1 MVKSKNRLFGDI
13 ATNVDSTTGRID
25 SASLD
30 SDIATTDTSSNFA
43 SGLQSGGVDVAA
55 DANLN
60 SFLTTFNLPT
70 ADGSAGQYLKT
81 DGSGTI
87 GLESLPS
94 NATTSADGFMSSSDK
109 TKLDGVETGA
119 TADQTAAEIKTA
131 YESNSDTNAFT
142 DALQTKLNGVETSAD
157 VTDATNVAAAGA
169 VMESDTTTANM
180 SFVVDEDD
188 MTSNSPTKL
197 PTQQSVKAY
206 VDTQVAT
213 KDALSELSGDSDDIT
228 QGSTNLFMTTAERS
242 KLTGIETGAT
252 ADQTAAEIEAI
263 VSHDNLLDFV
273 ANEHIDWTTDQGAT
287 DIHVNNIQASTTSV
301 AGTMSSADKTKLDG
315 IETGATADQ
324 TDAEIKTAY
333 ENNSDTNAF
342 TDALQTKLNGIE
354 ASADVTD
361 TANVTSAGA
370 VMDSELTD
378 ETAVKAI
385 NQGLAT
391 TDSPSFVNATAT
403 GEINVGT
410 HIDLTSQ
417 SSIPSYAEARLWYDS
432 STKTL
437 SYYSDQQNVVHELGL
452 EEHQRVYNSTG
463 STIAKGKPLYFAGNY
478 TAGAIDVPTVGLA
491 DATDVN
497 AYNAQGL
504 AAADIPNNSYGYCI
518 IAGQLHGVDTSGL
531 NAGTNFFVGLTPGAV
546 QNASPVYPNYPMC
559 LGWVVNSDATDGVLL
574 VNQQNHSVRSFR
586 VQTDAHVGDDLIVG
600 GNLTVQGTTT
610 TTSSQ
615 TVELGASFQKLN
627 EGDTI
632 GAGNTTHTGS
642 GLDDATYTGHFTGTA
657 STTYYVK
664 IDGTGTPD
672 TFSWSK
678 DNFST
683 TEATGVNITG
693 DDQSLD
699 GGISINFGTTT
710 GHTLNDVWSGT
721 AAPAAVDTGLFTN
734 RNTGSSGVGYTHMGL
749 FYDVSTD
756 KWTLLDE
763 YDPDPTGTIN
773 LSHASVS
780 YGLLKLDSVEGNL
793 TGNVTGDVSGNATTA
808 TTLANSRTI
817 SLGGDVSGSAS
828 FDGSADI
835 TITATVADN
844 SHDHDNATTSA
855 NGFMSAADK
864 TKLDGVETGATAD
877 QTDAEIKTA
886 YENNS
891 DTNAFTDALLTKLN
905 GIETSATAD
914 QSAGDIEA
922 IVSHDNL
929 LDYVANEHIDWTTD
943 QGATNININNIVA
956 ASNSTSGLMASA
968 DKVKLDAIESNATA
982 DQTAAEIEAIVS
994 HDNLLDFVANEH
1006 IDWTSDQGATNIDIG
1021 NIQAATT
1028 SVAGSMSSADKTKL
1042 DGIETGATANQT
1054 DAEIKTAYE
1063 NNADTNAFTDALQTK
1078 LNGIETS
1085 ADVTD
1090 ATNVAAAGALMDS
1103 ELTSEASVKA
1113 INQGLATTDGPSFT
1127 DVQLLSSATSR
1138 IQFGDTG
1145 NNDNDVGYIEYS
1157 HSNDQMTFRVAGTTY
1172 AFKIT
1177 NTNIISGKNLVAL
1190 SDAYDLGTTSAKWGN
1205 VHFEDGIYANNSFGN
1220 DGQVLTSDGSGNTRW
1235 EDVPSGGISTGKAI
1249 AMAMVFG

>member
-13 ATNVDSTTGRID
+13 ATNVDATTGRID

-60 SFLTTFNLPT
+60 SFLTAFNLPT

-81 DGSGTI
+81 DGSGTV
-87 GLESLPS
+87 GFESLPT

-287 DIHVNNIQASTTSV
+287 DIHINNIQASTTSV

-324 TDAEIKTAY
+324 TASEILTAIKTVDGASSGLDADLLDGNEATHFLNTSTSFGGDVSGTY
-333 ENNSDTNAF
+333 NAIVIADDSHNH
-342 TDALQTKLNGIE
+342 TISNVDNLQTTLDAKL
-354 ASADVTD
+354 AL
-361 TANVTSAGA
+361 AG
-370 VMDSELTD
+370 
-378 ETAVKAI
+378 
-385 NQGLAT
+385 
-391 TDSPSFVNATAT
+391 
-403 GEINVGT
+403 GT
-410 HIDLTSQ
+410 L
-417 SSIPSYAEARLWYDS
+417 
-432 STKTL
+432 
-437 SYYSDQQNVVHELGL
+437 
-452 EEHQRVYNSTG
+452 TG
-463 STIAKGKPLYFAGNY
+463 SLVLHA
-478 TAGAIDVPTVGLA
+478 DPT
-491 DATDVN
+491 
-497 AYNAQGL
+497 
-504 AAADIPNNSYGYCI
+504 
-518 IAGQLHGVDTSGL
+518 
-531 NAGTNFFVGLTPGAV
+531 
-546 QNASPVYPNYPMC
+546 
-559 LGWVVNSDATDGVLL
+559 
-574 VNQQNHSVRSFR
+574 
-586 VQTDAHVGDDLIVG
+586 
-600 GNLTVQGTTT
+600 
-610 TTSSQ
+610 
-615 TVELGASFQKLN
+615 ASFQAATKQYV
-627 EGDTI
+627 DTI
-632 GAGNTTHTGS
+632 ASAGLHYHQPVRVEHPSN
-642 GLDDATYTGHFTGTA
+642 LNATY
-657 STTYYVK
+657 
-664 IDGTGTPD
+664 
-672 TFSWSK
+672 
-678 DNFST
+678 N
-683 TEATGVNITG
+683 N
-693 DDQSLD
+693 
-699 GGISINFGTTT
+699 
-710 GHTLNDVWSGT
+710 
-721 AAPAAVDTGLFTN
+721 
-734 RNTGSSGVGYTHMGL
+734 GSSGVGATLTNAGSNAAIELDGVALSLNDRVLVANQTNQAHNGVYKVTTVG
-749 FYDVSTD
+749 DGSTAWVLTRTTD
-756 KWTLLDE
+756 TDS
-763 YDPDPTGTIN
+763 YAPSDPDAFGKGDAFFIKEGDTNSGHLDVLSTSGTIVFGTTNIIFSEVAETTVYSAGTGLTLTGTTFAADQAI
-773 LSHASVS
+773 
-780 YGLLKLDSVEGNL
+780 
-793 TGNVTGDVSGNATTA
+793 ATTA
-808 TTLANSRTI
+808 TPTFAGLTVNGNIAVTGNVDGR
-817 SLGGDVSGSAS
+817 DVSA
-828 FDGSADI
+828 DG
-835 TITATVADN
+835 
-844 SHDHDNATTSA
+844 
-855 NGFMSAADK
+855 

-905 GIETSATAD
+905 GIEASATAD
-914 QSAGDIEA
+914 QSASDIEA

-929 LDYVANEHIDWTTD
+929 QGYVANEHIDWTTD

-1006 IDWTSDQGATNIDIG
+1006 IDWTSDQGATNIDIN

-1028 SVAGSMSSADKTKL
+1028 SVAGSMSSSDKTKL

-1138 IQFGDTG
+1138 VQFGDTG

-1157 HSNDQMTFRVAGTTY
+1157 HSNDQMSFRVAGTTS
-1172 AFKIT
+1172 AFKI
-1177 NTNIISGKNLVAL
+1177 NNSSIISGKNLVA
-1190 SDAYDLGTTSAKWGN
+1190 STDTYDLGTTSAKWGN
-1205 VHFEDGIYANNSFGN
+1205 VHFQDGIYANNSFGN

-1235 EDVPSGGISTGKAI
+1235 EDVPSSGISTGKAI